1 MQHLL
6 AEKTQGTIFIVA
18 KTLPFHVILFTVFEN
33 LNGKI
38 LEFLANKIALA
49 LWALAILL
57 VFEKFSSAYLFQ
69 IACT

>member
-1 MQHLL
+1 MQHFL
-6 AEKTQGTIFIVA
+6 AEKNQGTIFKVA

-38 LEFLANKIALA
+38 LEFLASFTS

-57 VFEKFSSAYLFQ
+57 VFEKFTSAYLFQ